1 MGDEEPLGAEGTAF
15 AKVSKHTV
23 LLQST
28 ERKRKEGGTDMKLE
42 RLRPKYQVLEMPSL
56 SNLSLTWKQWEYSEG
71 F

>member
-42 RLRPKYQVLEMPSL
+42 RLRPKYQVLEMPS
-56 SNLSLTWKQWEYSEG
+56 
-71 F
+71 